1 MGSVKSLDSLYDY
14 IKEFG
19 ETSQRKLA
27 SIYKT
32 SHSSIGRRIRRIKS
46 RSHINGSVFFETED
60 GQKWLIRMV
69 VACILV
75 FGIVCNVGAER
86 ISMFFS
92 LLTVTAFAGLSSR
105 SIARIE
111 SRIDDAI
118 EEYRSIH
125 DDRIKTSAKDI
136 DIIVGADET
145 FFENMMILV
154 MMELRSGFIFSEKAA
169 EDRTYKTW
177 DKFSMPWLSKFKSI
191 YCMVSDR
198 AKALVKL
205 ANDSI
210 KEVSVPDLFHLMQ
223 DTSNAVGRHI
233 SVRISAINK
242 KILNNKKKNKKKK
255 NLLEESKDKLFRL
268 QQEYKKHYRK
278 LSTSLHPF
286 KILSTSYSSSKSALK
301 DMSDSVNSIRAIGAQ
316 LSIANLDAGIIKVAR
331 QLPDA
336 TMQID
341 IWHNA
346 VASSLDSGNL
356 TEEQK
361 NWLQNIY
368 LPSVYWKKQIPK
380 TDSKIIKRLYAASS
394 YRAQK
399 LCDEHS
405 LTKQMLNK
413 TDKSL
418 WDDWA
423 NSMCCLFQRTSSAIE
438 GRNGWLAQM
447 HFCGRG
453 ISEKRL
459 RSQTTIHNYFLK
471 RQNGTTACERLSG
484 IKPDC
489 LFEFILKKIDKLSD
503 SRVKR
508 IDST

>member
-1 MGSVKSLDSLYDY
+1 M
-14 IKEFG
+14 
-19 ETSQRKLA
+19 
-27 SIYKT
+27 
-32 SHSSIGRRIRRIKS
+32 
-46 RSHINGSVFFETED
+46 N
-60 GQKWLIRMV
+60 
-69 VACILV
+69 
-75 FGIVCNVGAER
+75 
-86 ISMFFS
+86 
-92 LLTVTAFAGLSSR
+92 
-105 SIARIE
+105 
-111 SRIDDAI
+111 
-118 EEYRSIH
+118 
-125 DDRIKTSAKDI
+125 
-136 DIIVGADET
+136 
-145 FFENMMILV
+145 
-154 MMELRSGFIFSEKAA
+154 
-169 EDRTYKTW
+169 
-177 DKFSMPWLSKFKSI
+177 
-191 YCMVSDR
+191 
-198 AKALVKL
+198 
-205 ANDSI
+205 
-210 KEVSVPDLFHLMQ
+210 
-223 DTSNAVGRHI
+223 
-233 SVRISAINK
+233 
-242 KILNNKKKNKKKK
+242 
-255 NLLEESKDKLFRL
+255 
-268 QQEYKKHYRK
+268 
-278 LSTSLHPF
+278 
-286 KILSTSYSSSKSALK
+286 
-301 DMSDSVNSIRAIGAQ
+301 DSVNGIRAIGAQ

>member
-1 MGSVKSLDSLYDY
+1 MDSVKSLDSLYDY

-46 RSHINGSVFFETED
+46 RSHIDGAVFFETED

-92 LLTVTAFAGLSSR
+92 LLAVTAFAGLSSR

-111 SRIDDAI
+111 NRIDDEI
-118 EEYRSIH
+118 DEYRSIH
-125 DDRIKTSAKDI
+125 DDRIKSSAKDI

-154 MMELRSGFIFSEKAA
+154 MMELKSGFIFSEKAA

-233 SVRISAINK
+233 SVRIAAINK
-242 KILNNKKKNKKKK
+242 KILNNK
-255 NLLEESKDKLFRL
+255 
-268 QQEYKKHYRK
+268 
-278 LSTSLHPF
+278 
-286 KILSTSYSSSKSALK
+286 
-301 DMSDSVNSIRAIGAQ
+301 
-316 LSIANLDAGIIKVAR
+316 
-331 QLPDA
+331 
-336 TMQID
+336 
-341 IWHNA
+341 
-346 VASSLDSGNL
+346 
-356 TEEQK
+356 
-361 NWLQNIY
+361 
-368 LPSVYWKKQIPK
+368 
-380 TDSKIIKRLYAASS
+380 
-394 YRAQK
+394 
-399 LCDEHS
+399 
-405 LTKQMLNK
+405 
-413 TDKSL
+413 
-418 WDDWA
+418 
-423 NSMCCLFQRTSSAIE
+423 
-438 GRNGWLAQM
+438 
-447 HFCGRG
+447 
-453 ISEKRL
+453 
-459 RSQTTIHNYFLK
+459 
-471 RQNGTTACERLSG
+471 
-484 IKPDC
+484 
-489 LFEFILKKIDKLSD
+489 
-503 SRVKR
+503 
-508 IDST
+508 